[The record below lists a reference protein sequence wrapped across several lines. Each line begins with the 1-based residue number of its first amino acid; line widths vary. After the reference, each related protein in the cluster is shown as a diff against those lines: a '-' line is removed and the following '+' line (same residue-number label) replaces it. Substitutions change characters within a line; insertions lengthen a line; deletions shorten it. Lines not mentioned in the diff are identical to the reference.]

1 MLKSA
6 PSLTTVLRGRNV
18 FRTLRVVL
26 GSTRHCNFGR
36 FPAWIH
42 SLMAVR
48 MDLFDVWWGSVLVLV
63 RGLVLNVG
71 VGRLDLF
78 LR

>member
-1 MLKSA
+1 
-6 PSLTTVLRGRNV
+6 
-18 FRTLRVVL
+18 
-26 GSTRHCNFGR
+26 
-36 FPAWIH
+36 
-42 SLMAVR
+42 MAVR
-48 MDLFDVWWGSVLVLV
+48 IDLFDVWWGSVLVLV